1 VTRPA
6 IRLCWAVVA
15 VAAAALVP
23 GGCNQPA
30 RTQGAA
36 AAAPRIRV
44 QGARILETD
53 PELQADASVP
63 APVVELPPV
72 TIEQTEKSEPPPDV
86 GAGVKV
92 SLDVVDARAGD
103 ILRGLAYQG
112 NVDLAL
118 APGINQRVGVRLQ
131 DTPWPEAFQAVLSAA
146 QLVARW
152 EGRRARV
159 LTSAQLRSE
168 REASDQL
175 ERLRPQTIVLPLQ
188 NLPAQDTAK
197 ALSSVLSDVG
207 RIGVDEERN
216 ALVVTDGPS
225 RLEAISRTIRD
236 LDRAA
241 PQVMIEAI
249 IVDVTL
255 NDELHYGFDWTLA
268 KAEGDQVGLNQALT
282 VGAGT
287 NALTNPG
294 ANATFTLLGSNWT
307 ISGVYDVLQTFDSV
321 QILANPKVLA
331 INNRQATIQIIDEI
345 PYQELTQTSG
355 GGQIG
360 TTSFKEVGIK
370 LEVKPRI
377 AADGTVHLQLT
388 AEQSAPTGAVV
399 NQVPVIQTRRSTT
412 VMTVGDGRIVTL
424 GGLRRRRAATNED
437 KVPLLGDI
445 PWLGVLF
452 RRVETVEVDTELV
465 VFIRPK
471 IIPPGTKLT
480 VRERTMAEAID
491 NVERRPQ
498 VIRTDPLR
506 RNIQEED
513 DRARRVP

>member
-1 VTRPA
+1 
-6 IRLCWAVVA
+6 
-15 VAAAALVP
+15 
-23 GGCNQPA
+23 
-30 RTQGAA
+30 
-36 AAAPRIRV
+36 
-44 QGARILETD
+44 
-53 PELQADASVP
+53 
-63 APVVELPPV
+63 
-72 TIEQTEKSEPPPDV
+72 
-86 GAGVKV
+86 
-92 SLDVVDARAGD
+92 
-103 ILRGLAYQG
+103 
-112 NVDLAL
+112 
-118 APGINQRVGVRLQ
+118 
-131 DTPWPEAFQAVLSAA
+131 
-146 QLVARW
+146 
-152 EGRRARV
+152 
-159 LTSAQLRSE
+159 
-168 REASDQL
+168 
-175 ERLRPQTIVLPLQ
+175 
-188 NLPAQDTAK
+188 
-197 ALSSVLSDVG
+197 
-207 RIGVDEERN
+207 
-216 ALVVTDGPS
+216 
-225 RLEAISRTIRD
+225 
-236 LDRAA
+236 
-241 PQVMIEAI
+241 
-249 IVDVTL
+249 
-255 NDELHYGFDWTLA
+255 
-268 KAEGDQVGLNQALT
+268 
-282 VGAGT
+282 
-287 NALTNPG
+287 
-294 ANATFTLLGSNWT
+294 
-307 ISGVYDVLQTFDSV
+307 VLQTFDSV